1 MKDNVFISKGRLA
14 MFAIDSSSEYTRFIA
29 DTSHREAHGK
39 GKEHMTNLVMANHTI
54 IRGLTPIL
62 TDITKLCP
70 RCNLERARIGRKN
83 HQIFQDLKAP
93 TSRLEDYRQAHDRF
107 HVAIID
113 LLGPIL
119 AKDQSNTVTSKHW
132 ILVTYSPLTQHT
144 DLTLLAN
151 LSTEQIFL
159 ALLKESAYTPRTIIY
174 SDAGSN
180 FTPLNT
186 NFTEFTTNEK
196 ILQSLPPHWRRLL
209 KKNEDLV
216 KNPDPHL
223 NFVTFA
229 KGNHKAVGEV
239 EFQVGKIKHLC
250 KSIRLWSKLIRGHF
264 TFLEVQVLLT
274 QLQACLNSAPLY
286 FNRGVLYTKDVIY
299 KASRGL
305 PDDNLDTNSH
315 NLYELYCEGTN
326 SLTRP
331 LSYKETMSR
340 KKVTQTAEK
349 MKKCLEDMYTQLA
362 TEKVE
367 TYLRGTRIG
376 RNRASTGYH
385 PSSMVNI
392 GDIVYCPLTAS
403 RKGRIRRGIYR
414 VAWISTNS
422 HQCLLF
428 QPRYNP
434 ILKIDAKRP
443 LVTRLLED
451 LYFICKG
458 PETDYISL
466 TTNEIYDL
474 RELLEDIKEP
484 KKIEDNYFTTM
495 PSGLDINAKL
505 TLSVSERKE
514 ICQQESLQLKKHRGC
529 PCYGTQRITRSRRN
543 R

>member
-1 MKDNVFISKGRLA
+1 MG
-14 MFAIDSSSEYTRFIA
+14 
-29 DTSHREAHGK
+29 
-39 GKEHMTNLVMANHTI
+39 
-54 IRGLTPIL
+54 
-62 TDITKLCP
+62 
-70 RCNLERARIGRKN
+70 
-83 HQIFQDLKAP
+83 
-93 TSRLEDYRQAHDRF
+93 
-107 HVAIID
+107 
-113 LLGPIL
+113 
-119 AKDQSNTVTSKHW
+119 
-132 ILVTYSPLTQHT
+132 
-144 DLTLLAN
+144 LAN

-250 KSIRLWSKLIRGHF
+250 RSIRLWSKLIRGHF

-331 LSYKETMSR
+331 LSYKETIGR

-349 MKKCLEDMYTQLA
+349 NEGMPRRYVHT
-362 TEKVE
+362 T
-367 TYLRGTRIG
+367 
-376 RNRASTGYH
+376 RNRKSRVLPKRHTHRKKQSQYKL
-385 PSSMVNI
+385 PSI
-392 GDIVYCPLTAS
+392 LHG
-403 RKGRIRRGIYR
+403 KHRRHS
-414 VAWISTNS
+414 V
-422 HQCLLF
+422 L
-428 QPRYNP
+428 P
-434 ILKIDAKRP
+434 
-443 LVTRLLED
+443 
-451 LYFICKG
+451 
-458 PETDYISL
+458 TDSIQ
-466 TTNEIYDL
+466 
-474 RELLEDIKEP
+474 
-484 KKIEDNYFTTM
+484 
-495 PSGLDINAKL
+495 
-505 TLSVSERKE
+505 ERKNKKRN
-514 ICQQESLQLKKHRGC
+514 IQNCMDIRKLK
-529 PCYGTQRITRSRRN
+529 PMPPLPTPL
-543 R
+543 